1 MRTKSPWVSVS
12 TAPLLLVVLLLLV
25 ASAVPGHANHEED
38 GRYGGGCRGFNGDDK
53 VTDVLVV
60 TGLSTPT
67 GTFPASVTWNFNTGV
82 CGLNWLIGLTPLDGQ
97 ENSNGAEPVFV
108 RTDNADR
115 RSFDLPVD
123 LGLKAGVQYAVKVQL
138 EYAKNQYG
146 PEATVEA
153 VPISSC
159 VANGT
164 PGAPG
169 SFYLKQQNWEGYL
182 LSGDAVEVCW
192 TPSIDPER
200 GCSDE
205 YTLAIRK
212 RPENQGHLFDDKHEW
227 RFQKFTYAGC
237 HRVDG
242 FDRDTT
248 YDVGIRAYNAAN
260 QTSGDVAV
268 LSQHVTDRWQ
278 CLPGDDP
285 VSRDR
290 GDGTHYEWCSAAK
303 QGRCTPMSCE
313 EISAA
318 DMCGHPSVRRYDPA
332 LKTVVQYCA
341 GRCGCGTPDKDEIGM
356 IPYLRPDDNERACCR
371 RES

>member
-1 MRTKSPWVSVS
+1 MTMFSSTRNSTTWARTASLPL
-12 TAPLLLVVLLLLV
+12 PLPFLLLLLLLLLV
-25 ASAVPGHANHEED
+25 GEPALGQWDDD
-38 GRYGGGCRGFNGDDK
+38 GWSGCRGHTRATQITDITVLPGVRTATSLEPARITWKFPDNICGVGFLVSLQPTNSGGEPIYL
-53 VTDVLVV
+53 VTDDENQRSVDVPVANLTSGTVYRVQVEHKYQPNSYGASASVEAATVLV
-60 TGLSTPT
+60 P
-67 GTFPASVTWNFNTGV
+67 
-82 CGLNWLIGLTPLDGQ
+82 CR
-97 ENSNGAEPVFV
+97 E
-108 RTDNADR
+108 
-115 RSFDLPVD
+115 
-123 LGLKAGVQYAVKVQL
+123 
-138 EYAKNQYG
+138 
-146 PEATVEA
+146 
-153 VPISSC
+153 
-159 VANGT
+159 NGT
-164 PGAPG
+164 PGAPTSFILQDPQDG
-169 SFYLKQQNWEGYL
+169 SVEICWE
-182 LSGDAVEVCW
+182 
-192 TPSIDPER
+192 PSIDPER

-212 RPENQGHLFDDKHEW
+212 RPENQGHLFDDKHDW
-227 RFQKFTYAGC
+227 RFQKFTNAGC

-371 RES
+371 ND